1 MLDKKQIGAIFL
13 FECKMDVNQMTV
25 RNINNSFDPG
35 TDDKHTV
42 QWRLKFCKGNE
53 SLEDEESTS
62 AIFCRENASTTSRR
76 QKMLSKS
83 SSNPEAWIFMLKE

>member
-1 MLDKKQIGAIFL
+1 MLDKKQIGTIFL

-42 QWRLKFCKGNE
+42 Q
-53 SLEDEESTS
+53 
-62 AIFCRENASTTSRR
+62 
-76 QKMLSKS
+76 
-83 SSNPEAWIFMLKE
+83 

>member
-1 MLDKKQIGAIFL
+1 MLDKKHIGAIFL
-13 FECKMDVNQMTV
+13 FECKMVVKQQTV
-25 RNINNSFDPG
+25 HNISNSFDPG

-62 AIFCRENASTTSRR
+62 AIFLQGKCFHNKQEAENAF
-76 QKMLSKS
+76 QEFVKS
-83 SSNPEAWIFMLKE
+83 